1 MQRDGICYMHYK
13 IAKNYLNPSIIC
25 YTILLIKCTKRL
37 ENKFIQSMQQ
47 EGFRLYCGAVSFKVL
62 LFYTFF
68 PIQITCRLL
77 IVWMALGY
85 SQKWIQCNKKG
96 KEKSW
101 SCGLWLLCSN
111 FLQQYKHTMV
121 LLAKVSHFFGWM
133 SLSLGLCL
141 TAGLN

>member
-1 MQRDGICYMHYK
+1 MFKIWDNLTLTINVKLLNSKKYVIVTLLLSNNVTVYQMQPDVICYMHYK

-47 EGFRLYCGAVSFKVL
+47 GGFRLDCGAVSFKVL

-77 IVWMALGY
+77 IV
-85 SQKWIQCNKKG
+85 
-96 KEKSW
+96 
-101 SCGLWLLCSN
+101 
-111 FLQQYKHTMV
+111 
-121 LLAKVSHFFGWM
+121 
-133 SLSLGLCL
+133 
-141 TAGLN
+141 

>member
-1 MQRDGICYMHYK
+1 MQCDGICCMHYK

-37 ENKFIQSMQQ
+37 ENKFIQSMRQ
-47 EGFRLYCGAVSFKVL
+47 GVFRLDNLRCGQFQSLAVL
-62 LFYTFF
+62 YFF

-121 LLAKVSHFFGWM
+121 LLAKVSHFFW
-133 SLSLGLCL
+133 
-141 TAGLN
+141 LNEP